1 MLIICI
7 GGGFSLP
14 AAEDHIKYSHH
25 LITTVTQSTNQDIAV
40 FFLSYSLLADA
51 TYPTQLTQAVDAL
64 HHILTTTPR
73 SPSNIFIG
81 GDSAGGNLAV
91 TVLLHLTHPQPEI
104 EAEIPLSGL
113 VTDEEPLGGVYAIAP
128 WVSFR
133 TDCWPSIEKNQYKDL
148 ITAAELQKWSAAY
161 TAGAKPGDPWCEPF
175 LAPAEWWEGFRAK
188 GLLVTAGAD
197 EILLSCV
204 EAFVEK
210 VREGCAK
217 EEGDVVLKVA
227 DEETHVPM
235 AYDGQLDTI
244 QGQELE
250 SWLAGRLG

>member
-1 MLIICI
+1 M
-7 GGGFSLP
+7 
-14 AAEDHIKYSHH
+14 AK
-25 LITTVTQSTNQDIAV
+25 TTNQEMAV
-40 FFLSYSLLADA
+40 FLLSYSLLADA
-51 TYPTQLTQAVDAL
+51 IYPTQLTQAVDAL
-64 HHILTTTPR
+64 HHILTSSTTPR

-91 TVLLHLTHPQPEI
+91 SVLLHLSHPQPEI

-113 VTDEEPLGGVYAIAP
+113 VTDEEPLGGVYSIAP

-133 TDCWPSIEKNQYKDL
+133 TDCWPSIAKNEYKDL

-161 TAGAKPGDPWCEPF
+161 TAGAEPGDPWCEPF

-217 EEGDVVLKVA
+217 EEEDVVLKVA
-227 DEETHVPM
+227 DGESHVPM

-244 QGQELE
+244 QGRELE
-250 SWLAGRLG
+250 SWLAGRLN